1 MNFKVFAELIEL
13 KAKAASVFPFIMGFL
28 YSWYHYQ
35 QVKPM
40 YMLLFFISMLLFN
53 MAVDILDNYMDYHN
67 ATDAHDYKEE
77 TNIIGRENLSLT
89 LVRNMMIGLI
99 AISAIIGI
107 YLASQTSWVIL
118 WLGMFSYFIGI
129 SYSAGPK
136 PLSSLPVGEITSGIT
151 MGIVIP
157 LICVYL
163 NLFDIVPFN
172 WNFIINVAILS
183 LPTALA
189 ISNLMLANNT
199 CDMEEDILN
208 NRHTLVFYIGKKRA
222 VTLFKTLVILS
233 FVFATIGVI
242 LHIVPITLLGIWII
256 FPKIWKNT
264 LIYSK
269 EQVKIKTFPLAI
281 KNLGMIAS
289 SQVVLFFIGLWF

>member
-35 QVKPM
+35 QVKPL
-40 YMLLFFISMLLFN
+40 YMFLFFISMLLFN
-53 MAVDILDNYMDYHN
+53 MAVDILDNYMDYHH
-67 ATDAHDYKEE
+67 ATDHHNYKEE

-89 LVRNMMIGLI
+89 LVRNIMLGLI
-99 AISAIIGI
+99 IISALIGV
-107 YLASQTSWVIL
+107 YLASQTNWVIL

-242 LHIVPITLLGIWII
+242 LHIVPITLLGIWIV
-256 FPKIWKNT
+256 FPKIWQNT

-269 EQVKIKTFPLAI
+269 KQIKTKTFPLAI
-281 KNLGMIAS
+281 KNLGMIALF
-289 SQVVLFFIGLWF
+289 QVILFFIGLWF

>member
-35 QVKPM
+35 QIKPL

-67 ATDAHDYKEE
+67 ATDVHDYKEE

-99 AISAIIGI
+99 VSSAIIGV

-129 SYSAGPK
+129 TYSAGPK
-136 PLSSLPVGEITSGIT
+136 PLSSLPVGEVTSGVT

-163 NLFDIVPFN
+163 NIFDILPFDGQ
-172 WNFIINVAILS
+172 FIIQVAILS

-199 CDMEEDILN
+199 CDVEEDVLN
-208 NRHTLVFYIGKKRA
+208 NRHTLVYYIGKKRA
-222 VTLFKTLVILS
+222 VSLFKLLVILS
-233 FVFATIGVI
+233 FVFATLGVV
-242 LHIVPITLLGIWII
+242 LNIVPITLLGIWLI

-264 LIYSK
+264 MIYSK
-269 EQVKIKTFPLAI
+269 EQIKTKTFPLAI
-281 KNLGMIAS
+281 KNLGMIAIT
-289 SQVVLFFIGLWF
+289 QVVLFFVGLWF

>member
-13 KAKAASVFPFIMGFL
+13 RAKAASIFPFIMGFL

-67 ATDAHDYKEE
+67 ATDVHDYKEE

-99 AISAIIGI
+99 VSSAIIGV

-129 SYSAGPK
+129 TYSAGPK
-136 PLSSLPVGEITSGIT
+136 PLSSLPVGEVTSGVT

-163 NLFDIVPFN
+163 NVFDILPFDGQ
-172 WNFIINVAILS
+172 FIIQVAILS

-199 CDMEEDILN
+199 CDVEEDVLN
-208 NRHTLVFYIGKKRA
+208 NRHTLVYYIGKKRA
-222 VTLFKTLVILS
+222 VSLFKLLVILS
-233 FVFATIGVI
+233 FVFATLGVV
-242 LHIVPITLLGIWII
+242 LNIVPITLLGIWLI

-264 LIYSK
+264 MIYSK
-269 EQVKIKTFPLAI
+269 EQIKTKTFPLAI
-281 KNLGMIAS
+281 KNLGMIAIT
-289 SQVVLFFIGLWF
+289 QVVLFFVGL

>member
-35 QVKPM
+35 QIKPM

-53 MAVDILDNYMDYHN
+53 MAVDILDNYMDYHH
-67 ATDAHDYKEE
+67 ATDIHDYKDE

-89 LVRNMMIGLI
+89 LVRNIMLGLI
-99 AISAIIGI
+99 IISALIGI

-256 FPKIWKNT
+256 FPKIWQNT

-269 EQVKIKTFPLAI
+269 EQIKTKTFPLAI
-281 KNLGMIAS
+281 KNLGMIALF
-289 SQVVLFFIGLWF
+289 QVILFFIGLWF

>member
-67 ATDAHDYKEE
+67 ATDVHDYKEE

>member
-107 YLASQTSWVIL
+107 YLASQTSWIIL